1 MEELGRK
8 KSRLGGRLGGTHA
21 QASKQTLPTAPNTTR
36 TYGLPGISQLI
47 GRGTLGFNY
56 LALLFTFLNSK
67 QTLTQQLNSGENGC
81 QMSCFSWWS
90 RVGRDSWL
98 AFVRIVWAAPSTT
111 TTSSPRWLWLTEGVR
126 AKAPKS
132 SAAFSF
138 PLSLCPHSYRSREAR
153 RHSQPALCCAMSLH
167 SCPHKGLCR
176 MCTRFYPILGGCIGE
191 IVLGKGMTRSSMNS
205 CCILELW
212 WNSMTFLNNWAGAN
226 PGSGNHWRS
235 WCIVLPSIV
244 ADW

>member
-1 MEELGRK
+1 MLAKSRYRETEEKCRAGLDWKGMEELGRK

-81 QMSCFSWWS
+81 QMCCFSWWS

-111 TTSSPRWLWLTEGVR
+111 TNSSPRWLWLTDWWPRRKSEG
-126 AKAPKS
+126 PQI
-132 SAAFSF
+132 FCCIQF
-138 PLSLCPHSYRSREAR
+138 PSLSLCPHSYRSREAR
-153 RHSQPALCCAMSLH
+153 RHSQPVSYSLH
-167 SCPHKGLCR
+167 SFPHKEQRSNCQRGSNE
-176 MCTRFYPILGGCIGE
+176 RFSE
-191 IVLGKGMTRSSMNS
+191 SM
-205 CCILELW
+205 
-212 WNSMTFLNNWAGAN
+212 
-226 PGSGNHWRS
+226 
-235 WCIVLPSIV
+235 PSIRLCCNV
-244 ADW
+244 HCTLMTLVIMNAFG